1 MAEIFFWGSLGL
13 IVYTYF
19 GFPLLLILRGILLGR
34 PIKEADYEPQVSII
48 IVAHNEVDT
57 IGAKLENMISLNY
70 PRHKFEIILASD
82 GSNDGTDKVV
92 KSYSDYGVNLLA
104 LPRQGKIPAL
114 NAAVEQAK
122 GEVLV
127 FSDAN
132 SIYKPDAL
140 STLLRPFADPKVG
153 AVGGNQIYIKSNT
166 TNMTGFGEGL
176 YWNYDRFLKR
186 MQSVSGNMTSATGA
200 IHAIRRELFKPVPLS
215 VSDDLVI
222 STRAISQGFR
232 LSFAQDAI
240 AYETIAPTEEAEF
253 NRKVRIIV
261 RALRAVWTVKE
272 LLNPF
277 RYGFY
282 SVQIFSHKLLRWSI
296 GWLSIILF
304 LTSISLYQD
313 GIFYQLFFGGQI
325 TFYMIAVVT
334 LLFRKSSIS
343 QQKISKLL
351 SIPFYFCLANAAA
364 SFAWLQLIRGKRVDV
379 WNSDRFTAAEVYKS
393 VKYNSDG

>member
-253 NRKVRIIV
+253 N
-261 RALRAVWTVKE
+261 
-272 LLNPF
+272 
-277 RYGFY
+277 
-282 SVQIFSHKLLRWSI
+282 
-296 GWLSIILF
+296 
-304 LTSISLYQD
+304 
-313 GIFYQLFFGGQI
+313 
-325 TFYMIAVVT
+325 
-334 LLFRKSSIS
+334 
-343 QQKISKLL
+343 
-351 SIPFYFCLANAAA
+351 
-364 SFAWLQLIRGKRVDV
+364 
-379 WNSDRFTAAEVYKS
+379 
-393 VKYNSDG
+393 